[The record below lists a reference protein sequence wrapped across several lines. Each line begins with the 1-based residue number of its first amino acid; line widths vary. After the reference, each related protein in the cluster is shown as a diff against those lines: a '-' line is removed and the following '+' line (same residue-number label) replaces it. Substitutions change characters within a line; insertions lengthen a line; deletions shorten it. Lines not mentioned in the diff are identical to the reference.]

1 MKQDTNKGGVFMTN
15 VEVYKI
21 IGERVTELVKN
32 IEVQKKMFEIAKT
45 KGKDAA
51 EKWLYMTA
59 IATLVGI
66 K

>member
-1 MKQDTNKGGVFMTN
+1 MTN
-15 VEVYKI
+15 NEAYKI
-21 IGERVTELVKN
+21 ISERAKELTKS
-32 IEVQKKMFEIAKT
+32 IEVQRKMLEIAKN

-59 IATLVGI
+59 VATLVGI

>member
-1 MKQDTNKGGVFMTN
+1 MTN
-15 VEVYKI
+15 DEAYKI
-21 IGERVTELVKN
+21 IGKRATELVKKL
-32 IEVQKKMFEIAKT
+32 EVQKKMLEIAKT

-59 IATLVGI
+59 VATLVGI

>member
-1 MKQDTNKGGVFMTN
+1 MTN

-21 IGERVTELVKN
+21 ISERVTELVKKL
-32 IEVQKKMFEIAKT
+32 EVQKKMFEIAKT